1 MVVAIRGT
9 EPSRRRR
16 PATPQGHSLGCLH
29 AAPGDSFLSAPRN
42 FLFSA
47 GRRVRN
53 GARAQDIGRLGLY
66 DDLDRSRARA
76 VAIPLPLQGVI
87 RGDSAAFPPDHEHR
101 VTGQERRQTNEVNWW
116 PQRDTHPFVLWNFAE
131 LYAPPSPSRALH
143 LSQLLPSPVIGR
155 RFRSRAPP
163 QSPKSNDLPFEIDQM
178 GMTREKGNWTRFFHD
193 LKGRAMF
200 KASVELSGAPAS

>member
-1 MVVAIRGT
+1 MLEKNDGRAFGRGAVDLFVFD
-9 EPSRRRR
+9 ES
-16 PATPQGHSLGCLH
+16 ASGS
-29 AAPGDSFLSAPRN
+29 PGDAP
-42 FLFSA
+42 
-47 GRRVRN
+47 
-53 GARAQDIGRLGLY
+53 
-66 DDLDRSRARA
+66 DL
-76 VAIPLPLQGVI
+76 
-87 RGDSAAFPPDHEHR
+87 E
-101 VTGQERRQTNEVNWW
+101 RQTLCQRRWW

-193 LKGRAMF
+193 L
-200 KASVELSGAPAS
+200 